1 MLGND
6 RMETA
11 STAVS
16 SIRCWNNIEKSTLRT
31 HRCFVDFESWIHVEI
46 STSNQCHNFH
56 VDSPFKIDEIS
67 ANFPRGISTSVP
79 WRIDEDVSMD
89 QSIMTKINFYASE
102 NWCALDVTIKHSINI
117 FTFWYKVRTNSIK
130 KWRW

>member
-31 HRCFVDFESWIHVEI
+31 HRCFVDFESRIHVEI
-46 STSNQCHNFH
+46 STSSQCHNFH

-67 ANFPRGISTSVP
+67 ANFPCGISTSVP
-79 WRIDEDVSMD
+79 WRIDEDVSIGISETFISMD
-89 QSIMTKINFYASE
+89 QSIMAKINFYASE
-102 NWCALDVTIKHSINI
+102 NWCALDVTIKHSIKI
-117 FTFWYKVRTNSIK
+117 FAF
-130 KWRW
+130 